1 MNNRA
6 QPLSHSSSRAFAPLL
21 HGLSGLLFLS
31 SSVLYA
37 RDFYF
42 QPNSLEGGENT
53 PQTTN
58 LAIFDN
64 SKAQLAGSYPSH
76 ILLNDRKI
84 QEKTL
89 AYVNAED
96 GSLVPLL
103 TPKMLREWGIKVD
116 DYPILAS
123 EPADKP
129 LKHDLGTYIPAAS
142 AVFDFKLQNLHLSI
156 PQIAVQKVNAN
167 AVDPSRWDAGVPVL
181 FADYAFS
188 GQDNLAHTQG
198 QHSNQYLNLRSG
210 ANLGEWRLRNYGTW
224 SNAADN
230 QGWQNI
236 ATWIQH
242 DVQTLKAQFIA
253 GQSSTR
259 GEVFDSLQFNGINIA
274 SDDEMLPNSERGYA
288 PTLRGTAYSNAVV
301 TVKQN
306 GYTIYQQNVAPGAFE
321 INDLAASTNSGDLE
335 LSVQEADGSVR
346 TTIQPFSSIA
356 LMQRPSRLRFEATA
370 GHYRA
375 DNGSNDKEP
384 EFAQGSVIYGINNTF
399 TAIGGLTTAQD
410 YNAVNAGMGVSLGN
424 WGAISADV
432 TAARSVLDSG
442 NISSGQ
448 SWRVLYTGDFNPTN
462 THFSLSGYRYSSE
475 GYYSFAEANQHQTKD
490 SSDETRDHKRNRL
503 QLNISQPVG
512 AGNIYINGYQQNYW
526 NNSRRDSSLSAGA
539 SYSLMGISYNVS
551 LTWNTT
557 SNSEDD
563 RSLYLGLTIPLS
575 HWLPDSWATYSLNN
589 NQHGATTQNVG
600 LNGSLLADNRLNY
613 SLQQSRS
620 NQSPQD
626 SSSVYSTWYAQYG
639 RLNAGYY
646 TASDGSRQLSYGA
659 NGALVAHPR
668 GITLSQPLGSQFAI
682 VDADGAAGVSF
693 QNQRGIHTDMFGNAI
708 IPSISAYQENH
719 INIDTTTLPD
729 DVDSSNT
736 SSTVVPSRNA
746 AVVAH
751 FSARRGYRAL
761 VTLVQSSGQPLPF
774 GTMVTSEDGL
784 LNGIAD
790 DQGVVYLAGLSGTVT
805 LKAKWGNQE
814 RQRCIA
820 TITTGEEIPQN
831 TDAAD
836 IKRMTAACKQGG

>member
-1 MNNRA
+1 M
-6 QPLSHSSSRAFAPLL
+6 
-21 HGLSGLLFLS
+21 S

-64 SKAQLAGSYPSH
+64 PKAQLAGSYPSH

-335 LSVQEADGSVR
+335 L
-346 TTIQPFSSIA
+346 
-356 LMQRPSRLRFEATA
+356 
-370 GHYRA
+370 
-375 DNGSNDKEP
+375 
-384 EFAQGSVIYGINNTF
+384 
-399 TAIGGLTTAQD
+399 
-410 YNAVNAGMGVSLGN
+410 
-424 WGAISADV
+424 
-432 TAARSVLDSG
+432 
-442 NISSGQ
+442 
-448 SWRVLYTGDFNPTN
+448 
-462 THFSLSGYRYSSE
+462 
-475 GYYSFAEANQHQTKD
+475 
-490 SSDETRDHKRNRL
+490 
-503 QLNISQPVG
+503 
-512 AGNIYINGYQQNYW
+512 
-526 NNSRRDSSLSAGA
+526 
-539 SYSLMGISYNVS
+539 
-551 LTWNTT
+551 
-557 SNSEDD
+557 
-563 RSLYLGLTIPLS
+563 
-575 HWLPDSWATYSLNN
+575 
-589 NQHGATTQNVG
+589 
-600 LNGSLLADNRLNY
+600 
-613 SLQQSRS
+613 
-620 NQSPQD
+620 
-626 SSSVYSTWYAQYG
+626 
-639 RLNAGYY
+639 
-646 TASDGSRQLSYGA
+646 
-659 NGALVAHPR
+659 
-668 GITLSQPLGSQFAI
+668 
-682 VDADGAAGVSF
+682 
-693 QNQRGIHTDMFGNAI
+693 
-708 IPSISAYQENH
+708 
-719 INIDTTTLPD
+719 
-729 DVDSSNT
+729 
-736 SSTVVPSRNA
+736 
-746 AVVAH
+746 
-751 FSARRGYRAL
+751 
-761 VTLVQSSGQPLPF
+761 
-774 GTMVTSEDGL
+774 
-784 LNGIAD
+784 
-790 DQGVVYLAGLSGTVT
+790 
-805 LKAKWGNQE
+805 
-814 RQRCIA
+814 
-820 TITTGEEIPQN
+820 
-831 TDAAD
+831 
-836 IKRMTAACKQGG
+836 